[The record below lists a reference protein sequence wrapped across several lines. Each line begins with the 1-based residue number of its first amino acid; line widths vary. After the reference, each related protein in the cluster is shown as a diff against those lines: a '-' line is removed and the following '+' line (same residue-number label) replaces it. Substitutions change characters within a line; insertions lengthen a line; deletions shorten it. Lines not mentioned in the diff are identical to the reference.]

1 MEDMAKVIPLGEGR
15 VRIIEIPIT
24 ENDPAAQKQIWEIN
38 LPKEVIIGCILRQ
51 HQTLIPRGD
60 TRILAGDVLVLISG
74 NAQEEIAL
82 LELKVGGS
90 KWHG

>member
-1 MEDMAKVIPLGEGR
+1 MVTPLGDGR
-15 VRIIEIPIT
+15 VRFIEIPNT
-24 ENDPAAQKQIWEIN
+24 QHDPAAQKQVWEIN

-60 TRILAGDVLVLISG
+60 TRILGGDVLVLISG

-82 LELKVGGS
+82 LELKGGGS